1 MADPDSRPQ
10 MKRNVALLA
19 LCQAAFNSS
28 TGVVLSISALV
39 GLALA
44 PNASFATLPQA
55 LQWEATAVFSIP
67 LALIM
72 RKFGRKPGF
81 IVGALFGSAGALVAA
96 MAIFQQSFALYL
108 TAIVLFGA
116 YTISGQTYRF
126 AAADV
131 ATERWRSIA
140 ISLVIGGGVVAAF
153 IGPEIAKLTHHL
165 TASWLGNDP
174 FARAI
179 EFICGPGIAA
189 ATAGA
194 AGPNPPY
201 QFASTFIV
209 LAFIPLVLI
218 AIVSIVQFPPKVE
231 QKFDNTGRSLRAIAA
246 QPSFIVAVLCA
257 VIGWGVMVL
266 MMAAT
271 PLAMVREYG
280 HSFEQAATV
289 AQWHMVGMFAP
300 SFFTG
305 WLIGRFGVLNILIAG
320 LVLSTSAALIGMSGG
335 TMGYFLAANIC
346 VGTGWNFLFVG
357 STALLT
363 RVYRPEEKNKC
374 QGLNDALVFQSVAA
388 FSFSAGL
395 LQNAVGW
402 TTVCMVLIPFIVVV
416 FIAVLWLKLTPRGA
430 RRAGTARCRRCRI
443 NSIISFSR

>member
-1 MADPDSRPQ
+1 MTDPNARPK
-10 MKRNVALLA
+10 MKRNIALLA
-19 LCQAAFNSS
+19 LCQATFNSS

-44 PNASFATLPQA
+44 PDASYATLPQA
-55 LQWEATAVFSIP
+55 LQWEATAAFSIP
-67 LALIM
+67 LAFVM
-72 RKFGRKPGF
+72 RKFGRKAGF
-81 IVGALFGSAGALVAA
+81 VVGALFGLAGALMAA
-96 MAIFQQSFALYL
+96 IAILQGSFALYL
-108 TAIVLFGA
+108 AAIVLFGA

-131 ATERWRSIA
+131 AIEKWRSIA

-153 IGPEIAKLTHHL
+153 VGPEIAKLTHHL
-165 TASWLGNDP
+165 TASWLENDS
-174 FARAI
+174 FARAV

-189 ATAGA
+189 ATASV
-194 AGPNPPY
+194 AGSNPPY

-209 LAFIPLVLI
+209 LAFIPLILI
-218 AIVSIVQFPPKVE
+218 AVISIVKFPSKTKK
-231 QKFDNTGRSLRAIAA
+231 KFDNSGRSLRTIAT

-305 WLIGRFGVLNILIAG
+305 WLISRFGLLNILIAG
-320 LVLSTSAALIGMSGG
+320 LVLCTIAALIGMSGG
-335 TMGYFLAANIC
+335 TMGYFLAANFC

-363 RVYRPEEKNKC
+363 RVYRPEEMNKS

-395 LQNAVGW
+395 LHNSVGW

-416 FIAVLWLKLTPRGA
+416 FIAVLWLKFTLGA
-430 RRAGTARCRRCRI
+430 IPAGFERPGATAVE
-443 NSIISFSR
+443 